1 MDGIFCV
8 FCVLKVQRTKSF
20 WGSVA
25 FAGGNSTSLE
35 RAIGAHEADEGAQG
49 DAGEEERPLFS
60 EAAGFDRSNVA
71 TYDMLRR
78 SSRLV
83 ENRIIDTSIGSPK
96 LQLKPKPKPKP
107 TQKHKPKLKLKSK
120 SMPKQAQQRRPRIAG
135 ENVEIGEMII
145 GSKGLTKRIAAVV
158 SPLFYDSFISTNMA

>member
-1 MDGIFCV
+1 MYIFSDGFFCV
-8 FCVLKVQRTKSF
+8 MKVKRTKSF
-20 WGSVA
+20 WDSVA
-25 FAGGNSTSLE
+25 FAGGNSASLG
-35 RAIGAHEADEGAQG
+35 RATGAHEADGGAQG

-83 ENRIIDTSIGSPK
+83 ENRIDASIGSPK
-96 LQLKPKPKPKP
+96 L
-107 TQKHKPKLKLKSK
+107 KPKLKPQQKHRPKLKSK
-120 SMPKQAQQRRPRIAG
+120 SKSKHVPQQRRPRIAG

-145 GSKGLTKRIAAVV
+145 GSKGLITKRIAAVV
-158 SPLFYDSFISTNMA
+158 SPLFSRFIHFD